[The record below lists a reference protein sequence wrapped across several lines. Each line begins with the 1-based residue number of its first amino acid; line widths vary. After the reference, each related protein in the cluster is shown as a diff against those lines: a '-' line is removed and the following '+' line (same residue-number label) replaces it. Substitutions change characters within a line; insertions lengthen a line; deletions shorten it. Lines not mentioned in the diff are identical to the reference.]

1 MIITKRAL
9 PRRTFIRGVGV
20 SLALPVLDAMQPALA
35 ARRQRTSPPLRLGFV
50 YVPNGVTM
58 REWHP
63 TGEGR
68 TFELSRIL
76 RPLAP
81 VREYLTVVTG
91 LSNRAADK
99 GVGVG
104 FHSKGST
111 SWLTGA
117 PLKET
122 EGADIAAGTSIDQIA
137 ARKLGED
144 TALGSLELA
153 LEPSYSGALCEV
165 GLSCVYT
172 NTFVWRG
179 PTMPIPMEHNPRVV
193 FERLFGDGSTP
204 DERVALMQ
212 RNRSIL
218 DWVGKEIASLERQLG
233 PGDRV
238 VLDDYLQSVRDVE
251 RRIQQNERRS
261 ASSPLDIGER
271 PVGVPNSED
280 DYAKL
285 MFDLQFLAY
294 RADITR
300 VVSLQMGREQS
311 ARIYPWL
318 GVAEAHHNVSHHRG
332 ETQRKEW
339 NTLINVYH
347 ISLFV
352 RLAEKMRDT
361 PDGDGS
367 LLDHAILL
375 YGAGLSDGDQ
385 HTHRDLPVALVG
397 RGCGQLDGGR
407 LIATPLDTP
416 MMNLGLALLD
426 RAGVELDSIGD
437 STGRLSL

>member
-9 PRRTFIRGVGV
+9 PRRTFLRGIGV
-20 SLALPVLDAMQPALA
+20 TLALPMLDAMTPALA
-35 ARRQRTSPPLRLGFV
+35 ARSGSIAPLRLGFV

-58 REWHP
+58 REWIP
-63 TGEGR
+63 NGEGHS
-68 TFELSRIL
+68 FEFSRIL
-76 RPLAP
+76 TPLMP
-81 VREYLTVVTG
+81 VRKHVTIVTG
-91 LSNRAADK
+91 LSNLAAEK

-111 SWLTGA
+111 AWLTGS

-122 EGADIAAGTSIDQIA
+122 EGADISAGVSIDQLI
-137 ARKLGED
+137 ARKLGEE

-179 PTMPIPMEHNPRVV
+179 PTTPIPMEHNPRAV

-204 DERVALMQ
+204 DERLALLH

-218 DWVGKEIASLERQLG
+218 DWVDQEIASLQRQLG
-233 PGDRV
+233 PADRTIV
-238 VLDDYLQSVRDVE
+238 DEYLQSVRDVE
-251 RRIQQNERRS
+251 SRIQKNERQS
-261 ASSPLDIGER
+261 AVSTLDVGER
-271 PVGVPNSED
+271 PIGVPDSDD
-280 DYAKL
+280 DYGKL
-285 MFDLQFLAY
+285 MFDLKFLAY
-294 RADITR
+294 RADVTR

-318 GVAEAHHNVSHHRG
+318 GVPEAHHNVSHHRG
-332 ETQRKEW
+332 EAQRKEW
-339 NTLINVYH
+339 NTRINSYH
-347 ISLFV
+347 VGLFA

-375 YGAGLSDGDQ
+375 YGGGLADGDQ
-385 HTHRDLPVALVG
+385 HTHRNLPVVLVG
-397 RGCGQLDGGR
+397 GGCGQLQGDR
-407 LIATPLDTP
+407 VVACPADTP

-426 RAGVELDSIGD
+426 KAGVEIDRVGD